1 MVVVM
6 LVVILYW
13 CESCVVLVNLVK
25 LEVIVVILV
34 VLMVMVLSCASGLDV
49 GDTDSG
55 CAW

>member
-25 LEVIVVILV
+25 LEVIVHGDIG
-34 VLMVMVLSCASGLDV
+34 CV
-49 GDTDSG
+49 GGDG
-55 CAW
+55 VKLC